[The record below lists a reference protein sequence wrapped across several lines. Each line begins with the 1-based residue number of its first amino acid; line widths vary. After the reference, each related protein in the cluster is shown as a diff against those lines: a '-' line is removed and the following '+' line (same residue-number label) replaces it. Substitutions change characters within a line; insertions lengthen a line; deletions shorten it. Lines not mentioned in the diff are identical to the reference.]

1 MNLDGKTAVVTGSS
15 RGLGKAIAMQL
26 ARMGANIVLNGTS
39 EAVDSTAEEFRSQ
52 GYKVAV
58 AKGDV
63 RSSQSA
69 KAIIDKAVESFGGI
83 DILVNNAGIKRDKLM
98 YQIDDSDW
106 DDVIDTNLK
115 GAFLCTK
122 HATRHMM
129 KKRSG
134 KIINITSIAGK
145 IGSAGQINYSSSK
158 AGMIGLTKSIA
169 KEFAARGIICNAVAP
184 GAIDTDMTENLSE
197 NVKSKFLHSIP
208 LGRFGTPED
217 VAKVV
222 AFLASDSA
230 DYITGQVIGVD
241 GGMDM

>member
-1 MNLDGKTAVVTGSS
+1 MDGKTAVVTGSS

-39 EAVDSTAEEFRSQ
+39 DAVYMTAEEFRSQ

-63 RSSQSA
+63 RSSESA

-98 YQIDDSDW
+98 YQIDDADW
-106 DDVIDTNLK
+106 DDVINTNLK

-129 KKRSG
+129 KKRNG

-184 GAIDTDMTENLSE
+184 GAIDTDMTEDLSE
-197 NVKSKFLHSIP
+197 NIKNNFLHSIP
-208 LGRFGTPED
+208 LRRFGTPED
-217 VAKVV
+217 VANVV

>member
-1 MNLDGKTAVVTGSS
+1 MNLDGKTAIVTGSS

-39 EAVDSTAEEFRSQ
+39 DTVDRTAEEFRSQ

-63 RSSQSA
+63 RSSESA

-98 YQIDDSDW
+98 YQIDDADW

-129 KKRSG
+129 KKRNG

-184 GAIDTDMTENLSE
+184 GAIDTDMTEDLSE
-197 NVKSKFLHSIP
+197 NIKNNFLHSIP
-208 LGRFGTPED
+208 LGRFGIPED
-217 VAKVV
+217 VANVV

>member
-1 MNLDGKTAVVTGSS
+1 MNLDGKTAIVTGSS

-26 ARMGANIVLNGTS
+26 ARMGANVVLNGTS
-39 EAVDSTAEEFRSQ
+39 DAVDRTAEEFRFQ

-63 RSSQSA
+63 RSSESA

-98 YQIDDSDW
+98 YQIDDADW

-129 KKRSG
+129 KKRNG

-184 GAIDTDMTENLSE
+184 GAIDTDMTEDLSE
-197 NVKSKFLHSIP
+197 NIKNHFLHSIP
-208 LGRFGTPED
+208 LGRFGIPED
-217 VAKVV
+217 VANVV